1 MVTIS
6 TWEKTVTDRIGYEDL
21 MQGAMR
27 GVVRDVLRQTAQL
40 GAPVGD
46 HHFFITFRT
55 KAPGVKI
62 ADHLVERFANDM
74 TIVIQHQYWDLEV
87 HDAHFEIIL
96 KFSGVPQ
103 HLQIPFS
110 AITRF
115 VDPSVNF
122 GLNFENGETSSTT
135 SIVAPVG
142 DANISVEEPK
152 LPTRDNQKSAEAD
165 TPAADPA
172 DTVVNLDAF
181 RRK

>member
-1 MVTIS
+1 MY
-6 TWEKTVTDRIGYEDL
+6 KRQPIGE
-21 MQGAMR
+21 
-27 GVVRDVLRQTAQL
+27 
-40 GAPVGD
+40 

-87 HDAHFEIIL
+87 HDTHFEIIL

-103 HLQIPFS
+103 HLHIPFS

-122 GLNFENGETSSTT
+122 GLNFEATPDNADENL
-135 SIVAPVG
+135 IAPV
-142 DANISVEEPK
+142 
-152 LPTRDNQKSAEAD
+152 AEKAPAQTPSKPADVPAD
-165 TPAADPA
+165 TA